1 MKNGVLSYASDA
13 SHPATGKPG
22 VRTASRVEQLVG
34 RALSDRQD
42 ATLKEIRRLMEAGYA
57 VMRETGQLEPRVS
70 EIVRAA
76 GLSNQ
81 AFYRHFKSKD
91 ELLLAILDDGQR
103 TLVGYLQHRMQ
114 GVAGPLEAVR
124 RWLEGVLV
132 QAVHPRAARATRPF
146 VIHRARL
153 AERFPEEVR
162 RTNRLLVEPLA
173 AALAEAV
180 AAGLVPDGDAERDAD
195 ALYHLAMGWMQLKLV
210 EGGDPTAEDA
220 AHVADFGMR
229 GLFGRASSSA
239 GDSRGA

>member
-1 MKNGVLSYASDA
+1 MENRILESPTRIDA
-13 SHPATGKPG
+13 
-22 VRTASRVEQLVG
+22 VVD
-34 RALSDRQD
+34 RALSERHESYQR
-42 ATLKEIRRLMEAGYA
+42 EVRRLMDAGYA

-70 EIVRAA
+70 EIVRAS

-103 TLVGYLQHRMQ
+103 TLVGYLQHRMH
-114 GVAGPLEAVR
+114 GAAGPLEAVR
-124 RWLEGVLV
+124 RWIEGVLA

-162 RTNRLLVEPLA
+162 RTNRLLVEPLVD
-173 AALAEAV
+173 ALAEAV
-180 AAGLVPDGDAERDAD
+180 ARGLAPDADPERDAD
-195 ALYHLAMGWMQLKLV
+195 VLYHLAMGWMQLKLV

-220 AHVADFGMR
+220 AHVVDFAMR
-229 GLFGRASSSA
+229 GLLGPLSDRLS
-239 GDSRGA
+239 GIRGPKGGPRGA